1 MSWRRRYILECMLTL
16 DWVCSFDRV
25 MTIEMM
31 EHMKNYE
38 AIFHK
43 ISTWLKPNKE
53 AKTGEAL
60 LFVHI
65 FCHKDTP
72 YVLLPLLD

>member
-1 MSWRRRYILECMLTL
+1 M
-16 DWVCSFDRV
+16 F
-25 MTIEMM
+25 
-31 EHMKNYE
+31 EHMKSYSLLLQ
-38 AIFHK
+38 K

-65 FCHKDTP
+65 FCHRDTP
-72 YVLLPLLD
+72 

>member
-1 MSWRRRYILECMLTL
+1 
-16 DWVCSFDRV
+16 

-72 YVLLPLLD
+72 SVSSPSRTSLILTRRFQIPL